1 MGKQIGIIVSFVKK
15 ELAIEIFHF
24 NNSRTLKK

>member
-1 MGKQIGIIVSFVKK
+1 MGIVSFVKK